1 MSRAVELSLTPAIM
15 GFLGSLLDRWLGT
28 WPVFAIGLFVFTL
41 LYVIWKMFMQYGEDM
56 RAHEAKLPGRR
67 APERRGS
74 EHGSEQ
80 PGGHTVTA
88 TATPAGPAVERDLAF
103 HMVTRAVPLA
113 PLIVFGAL
121 VIRGGDGAWSALLA
135 VGIVVVNLVFAA
147 ALYTW
152 GARTSANMLMVAA
165 LGGFLLRMLLVTL
178 VVVLVKDQSWVDL
191 PTLAVALLIT
201 QLGLLAWECHHVATS
216 LAVSVPETVPGNKE
230 TFAQ

>member
-28 WPVFAIGLFVFTL
+28 WPVFAITLFVLTL
-41 LYVIWKMFMQYGEDM
+41 RLRDLEDVHAVQ
-56 RAHEAKLPGRR
+56 RGHGAHEAELPSRR
-67 APERRGS
+67 ASRTR
-74 EHGSEQ
+74 
-80 PGGHTVTA
+80 PGGHTMTA
-88 TATPAGPAVERDLAF
+88 TAAPAGPAVERDLAF
-103 HMVTRAVPLA
+103 HMITRAVPLA
-113 PLIVFGAL
+113 PLIVLGAL
-121 VIRGGDGAWSALLA
+121 IIRGGDGAWSALLA

-191 PTLAVALLIT
+191 PTLAVALLVT

-216 LAVSVPETVPGNKE
+216 LAVSIADPVPDPVPGNKE

>member
-1 MSRAVELSLTPAIM
+1 M
-15 GFLGSLLDRWLGT
+15 
-28 WPVFAIGLFVFTL
+28 
-41 LYVIWKMFMQYGEDM
+41 
-56 RAHEAKLPGRR
+56 
-67 APERRGS
+67 
-74 EHGSEQ
+74 
-80 PGGHTVTA
+80 TA
-88 TATPAGPAVERDLAF
+88 TATPAGPAVEKDLAF
-103 HMVTRAVPLA
+103 HMITRAVPLA

-121 VIRGGDGAWSALLA
+121 IIRGGDGAWSALLA

-191 PTLAVALLIT
+191 HTLAVALLIT

-216 LAVSVPETVPGNKE
+216 LAVSVPDPLPVTVPDPVPGNKE

>member
-1 MSRAVELSLTPAIM
+1 M
-15 GFLGSLLDRWLGT
+15 
-28 WPVFAIGLFVFTL
+28 
-41 LYVIWKMFMQYGEDM
+41 
-56 RAHEAKLPGRR
+56 
-67 APERRGS
+67 
-74 EHGSEQ
+74 
-80 PGGHTVTA
+80 TA
-88 TATPAGPAVERDLAF
+88 TAAPAGPAVERDLAF
-103 HMVTRAVPLA
+103 HMITRAVPLA
-113 PLIVFGAL
+113 PLIVLGAL
-121 VIRGGDGAWSALLA
+121 IIRGGDGAWSALLA

-216 LAVSVPETVPGNKE
+216 LAVSIADPVPDPVPGNKE